1 MKNKASLWAGVR
13 RFEDILRKD
22 PGAYSFAPLSDIYR
36 ELGLLEDALKIAR
49 KGCELHPDFA
59 AGQMALARA
68 AFESALKDDAKR
80 ALEAVIRI
88 TPENIEAQRLLAD
101 IYSADGDE
109 SAALR
114 CLEIANSLDTIQS
127 LPVPAEEVEDEEILE
142 ADILELTDDQIEAES
157 IDEPIISP
165 FSADPERPSLG
176 DAVRA
181 EPYLME
187 TPPPLYDEEQHV
199 VTSSSS
205 VASATIA
212 ELYVSQG
219 FPEKGIEVYRELL
232 QVDPDNQVFIRRIEE
247 LLPPVPEK
255 AVAEEIVEEQLNA
268 SVAAAAEESAGSQS
282 IMDTLNDWLVNI
294 KGGRECRTKIL

>member
-1 MKNKASLWAGVR
+1 MKDKASLWAGVR
-13 RFEDILRKD
+13 RFEDILRRD
-22 PGAYSFAPLSDIYR
+22 PGAYSFAPLSDMYR
-36 ELGLLEDALKIAR
+36 ELGLLEDALKVAR
-49 KGCELHPDFA
+49 KGCDLHPAFA

-114 CLEIANSLDTIQS
+114 CLEIASSLDTLQI
-127 LPVPAEEVEDEEILE
+127 LPVPSEEVEDEEILE

-157 IDEPIISP
+157 IDEPMISP

-187 TPPPLYDEEQHV
+187 SPPPLYDEEPHV
-199 VTSSSS
+199 ITPSSS

-232 QVDPDNQVFIRRIEE
+232 QIDPNNQVFIRRIEE

-255 AVAEEIVEEQLNA
+255 TGVVKQLNA

-294 KGGRECRTKIL
+294 KGVRECRTKIL